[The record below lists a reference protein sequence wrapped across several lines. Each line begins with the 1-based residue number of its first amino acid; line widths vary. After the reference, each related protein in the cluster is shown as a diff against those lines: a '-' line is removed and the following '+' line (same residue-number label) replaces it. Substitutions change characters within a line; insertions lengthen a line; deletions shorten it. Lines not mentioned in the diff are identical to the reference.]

1 MQCTWT
7 MLSSVACPALQYLFT
22 LSHKWHDFWG
32 GVIEHKLCVL
42 TFSLWIISH
51 SKKKWAKYDHKCIF
65 VFKYSTCYSHLILMK
80 LEFSDLFS
88 KNTEISY
95 FMKICSVGGE
105 LFHIQGQMDRQ
116 RWWSLIVTFHYVV

>member
-1 MQCTWT
+1 
-7 MLSSVACPALQYLFT
+7 
-22 LSHKWHDFWG
+22 
-32 GVIEHKLCVL
+32 
-42 TFSLWIISH
+42 
-51 SKKKWAKYDHKCIF
+51 
-65 VFKYSTCYSHLILMK
+65 MK

-116 RWWSLIVTFHYVV
+116 RWWSL